1 MPGSFETERPARFV
15 MPKAVNLAFFVR
27 FSAKNA
33 VSSGFAP
40 G

>member
-1 MPGSFETERPARFV
+1 MPGSFEADRPARFV
-15 MPKAVNLAFFVR
+15 MPKAVNFAFFVR
-27 FSAKNA
+27 FSAKKL